1 MGQRPRELTPDR
13 SARHFFGAE
22 LRRYREQASMSL
34 EGLADVVKYSRSHLA
49 RIEVAECVPP
59 PDLAA
64 ALDAAFGTD
73 GIFQRLYALAR
84 HEVHPDQF
92 RRRMELEAQARIIA
106 EFAGL
111 IVPGL
116 IQTEEY
122 ARAIFEARKPRASHD
137 KVEQLVSARMSRQ
150 ELLRSD
156 PPPEFSAILDEA
168 VLRRPVGGTAVMGR
182 QLDRLVELTHTATTV
197 VQVLPFAHGEH
208 TLLGGALA
216 LFTLDGGRGVA
227 YEEGI
232 GTGNLLED
240 PEVFDDRRRAYELL
254 RAYALSPTDSADLIR
269 SVREALPR

>member
-1 MGQRPRELTPDR
+1 MAQRPRELTPDR
-13 SARHFFGAE
+13 SARHLFGFE
-22 LRRYREQASMSL
+22 MRRCRERADMSL
-34 EGLADVVKYSRSHLA
+34 EGLAEVVKYSRSHLA
-49 RIEVAECVPP
+49 RIEVAAYMPP

-64 ALDAAFGTD
+64 ALDAAFGTE
-73 GIFQRLYALAR
+73 GSFQRLYALAR

-122 ARAIFEARKPRASHD
+122 ARAIFEARKPRASD
-137 KVEQLVSARMSRQ
+137 DRVEQLVSARMARQ
-150 ELLRSD
+150 ALLRAD

-168 VLRRPVGGTAVMGR
+168 VLRRPVGGSAVMGG
-182 QLDRLVELTHTATTV
+182 QLDRLVALAHTATTV

-240 PEVFDDRRRAYELL
+240 PEVFDDRRRAYDLL

-269 SVREALPR
+269 SVREALH